1 MVLSQEKA
9 KAGEIIDVQASASDP
24 ENLPLQWAWKWEK
37 TAGENTGVKQQ
48 GDGGGNDLKMANLPT
63 GKMIEREI
71 CIEFEQQSMMDW

>member
-24 ENLPLQWAWKWEK
+24 EKIFHCNGHGSGKI
-37 TAGENTGVKQQ
+37 AGENTGVKQQ

-63 GKMIEREI
+63 GER
-71 CIEFEQQSMMDW
+71 